1 MRGLYAAA
9 GSRLSY
15 AHAHRLG
22 PTGPGRFANLMG
34 ALNEE
39 TDLHTKGKLPNSYRE
54 WEGFNKIARPK
65 PVLNVL
71 NDIFMRV
78 DKKPPPFR
86 PTQPIQTE

>member
-1 MRGLYAAA
+1 MRVLYAAA
-9 GSRLSY
+9 GRRLSY

-22 PTGPGRFANLMG
+22 PTDPGHLANLMA

-39 TDLHTKGKLPNSYRE
+39 NRLHAEGKLPNSYRE

-71 NDIFMRV
+71 NDIFTRV
-78 DKKPPPFR
+78 DKKRPPFR
-86 PTQPIQTE
+86 PTQPIQSE